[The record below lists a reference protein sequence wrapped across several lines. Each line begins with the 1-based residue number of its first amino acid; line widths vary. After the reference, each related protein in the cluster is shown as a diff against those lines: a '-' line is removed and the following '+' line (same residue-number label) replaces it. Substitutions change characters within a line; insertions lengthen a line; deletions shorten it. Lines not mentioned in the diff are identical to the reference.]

1 MNLTVSFLCTIKL
14 RKFFLGFKYFKG
26 CVFMKDIGIYIH
38 IPFCQ
43 SKCYYCDFCS
53 YPNMLDDSKKYIS
66 YLKREIDLYEHDL
79 KNYNISTIFFGG
91 GTPTIIDGKYIY
103 EIIEYLHNKFNINKV
118 KEISIESNPKT
129 LDNEKLNIYKKS
141 GINRIS
147 LGVQS
152 MNDKMLKRIGRIHTS
167 EDFIQTY
174 NLIRKKGFDN
184 INFDIMFN
192 LPQQTLED
200 SNKTLE
206 LVADLEPEHISYYSL
221 KIEEKTPFAKQY
233 SNNEL
238 ILPDEDVERE
248 MYHNGIKFLEK
259 KGFNHYEISNFA
271 KEGYESKHNLIY
283 WKAEP
288 YIGLG
293 LSSHSYFNGFR
304 YGNTE
309 NLNVYIEQLS
319 NGKLAIEEK
328 EFIDKDMEVAEY
340 LILGLRLIEG
350 ININSFWEK
359 FDVEL
364 LNKHGVVINKY
375 IKEGLLEMKG
385 DNIRLTK
392 RGLDLCNIVFTDIL
406 P

>member
-1 MNLTVSFLCTIKL
+1 
-14 RKFFLGFKYFKG
+14 
-26 CVFMKDIGIYIH
+26 MKDIGIYIH